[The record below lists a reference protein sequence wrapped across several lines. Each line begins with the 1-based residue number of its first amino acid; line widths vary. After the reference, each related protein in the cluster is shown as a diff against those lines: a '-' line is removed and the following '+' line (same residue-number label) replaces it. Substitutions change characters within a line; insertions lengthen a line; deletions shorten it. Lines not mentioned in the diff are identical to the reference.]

1 MGGGGSA
8 RPSSHI
14 GSCHSVLGAQ
24 SSGLVA
30 HCAVMSTQIRNHYLL
45 RNLHS
50 FESLNFGIY
59 LFVYKRKCI
68 ADISHYRHY
77 IGVGDGHHLHDVL
90 HFFETAKIA
99 SLKIQKHRSKHRIV
113 KQKVRCFKWY
123 LRFQNPTVL
132 GILKL
137 NRQTRNFNKKE
148 YLRRLEK
155 LTWT

>member
-1 MGGGGSA
+1 MSGWHFVLPPTSSLSPVLALATNISYDHRLWGGGVSA
-8 RPSSHI
+8 RPGSHI

-77 IGVGDGHHLHDVL
+77 IGVGDGRHLHDVL

-99 SLKIQKHRSKHRIV
+99 SLKIQKHR
-113 KQKVRCFKWY
+113 CFK
-123 LRFQNPTVL
+123 
-132 GILKL
+132 
-137 NRQTRNFNKKE
+137 
-148 YLRRLEK
+148 
-155 LTWT
+155 